1 MKYKIC
7 VSGAAVNICGK
18 EAEKK
23 ALELGKEIARQGQV
37 LVNGATTGLPAVAA
51 KGAKRAGGTCI
62 GFSPAMNPLEHTK
75 KYRLPTE
82 DLDLIVYTGFGYS
95 GRNLFLIRSSDA
107 VVFVCGR
114 IGTLNEFT
122 SAFEDKKPIGI
133 LLGSGGTTE
142 YFDDVIRTAKR
153 GNGFVVY
160 DSDPKT
166 LIKRLMALAREMQK
180 NHNNKKGKRAK
191 GG

>member
-18 EAEKK
+18 EMEKK
-23 ALELGKEIARQGQV
+23 SLEVGKEIARQGQV

-51 KGAKRAGGTCI
+51 KGAKRAGGVCI
-62 GFSPAMNPLEHTK
+62 GFSPAMNPREHTG

-82 DLDLIVYTGFGYS
+82 DLDLIVYTGFGYA
-95 GRNLFLIRSSDA
+95 GRNLFLVRSSDA

-142 YFDDVIRTAKR
+142 YFDDIIRTAKR
-153 GNGFVVY
+153 GNGFVIY
-160 DSDPKT
+160 DADPKM
-166 LIKRLMALAREMQK
+166 LIKRLIKLTDEMAN
-180 NHNNKKGKRAK
+180 NHKKSKGPKKG
-191 GG
+191 

>member
-18 EAEKK
+18 EMEKK
-23 ALELGKEIARQGQV
+23 SLEIGKEIARQGQV
-37 LVNGATTGLPAVAA
+37 LINGATTGLPAVAA
-51 KGAKRAGGTCI
+51 KGAKMEKGVCI
-62 GFSPAMNPLEHTK
+62 GISPAMSLREHTG

-82 DLDLIVYTGFGYS
+82 NLDLIVYTGFGYT

-122 SAFEDKKPIGI
+122 SAFEDRKPIGI

-142 YFDDVIRTAKR
+142 YFDDIIRTAKH
-153 GNGFVVY
+153 GNGFVIY
-160 DSDPKT
+160 DADPKMLVKR
-166 LIKRLMALAREMQK
+166 LIKLTKEMDN
-180 NHNNKKGKRAK
+180 NHNKSKGPKKG
-191 GG
+191 